1 MFKKVAIALVVA
13 IGVFLAFASTRPA
26 TYHVERSIS
35 VAAPAPVLFGN
46 VDNFRTWSA
55 WSPWD
60 KLDPQMQKTI
70 SGPPNGV
77 GATYTWQGNSKVGKG
92 SMIITAV
99 EAPTKATYKLE
110 FLEPFASVATTV
122 FAIAPQGVKA
132 ATITW
137 AMDGNNNFVGKIMSV
152 FMHMDKMIGGDFEK
166 GLAALKIIAE
176 DQAKRQAEAEAE
188 AAAKAKADAE
198 VAAKAAAD
206 ADAAKIAADAAAAAE
221 AEAAAKT
228 TGKRKK

>member
-1 MFKKVAIALVVA
+1 MFKKIAIALVVA

-46 VDNFRTWSA
+46 VDNFKTWSA

-60 KLDPQMQKTI
+60 KLDPQMQKTL
-70 SGPPNGV
+70 SGPPSGV
-77 GATYTWQGNSKVGKG
+77 GAAYAWQGNSKVGKG
-92 SMIITAV
+92 SMTITAV
-99 EAPTKATYKLE
+99 EAPTKATYRLE
-110 FLEPFASVATTV
+110 FIEPFTSVATTL
-122 FAIAPQGVKA
+122 FTIAPQGDKA

-152 FMHMDKMIGGDFEK
+152 FMNMDKMIGGDFEK

-176 DQAKRQAEAEAE
+176 DQAKRQAEAEA
-188 AAAKAKADAE
+188 AAKAKADAE
-198 VAAKAAAD
+198 AAAKAAAE
-206 ADAAKIAADAAAAAE
+206 AEAAKVAAEAAAAAE

-228 TGKRKK
+228 KGKKKK